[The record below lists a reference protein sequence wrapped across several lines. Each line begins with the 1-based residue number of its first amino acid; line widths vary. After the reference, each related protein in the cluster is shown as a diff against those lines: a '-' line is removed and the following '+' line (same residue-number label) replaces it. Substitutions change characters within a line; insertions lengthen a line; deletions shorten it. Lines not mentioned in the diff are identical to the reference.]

1 MTVSHGKSFRR
12 LLAQAR
18 TADQGEIRALI
29 ERILPRGEGG
39 ARVLRLKTDADRR
52 EAPLAIAA
60 ALATDAITGDEA
72 EELKRQAENPPKRP
86 WWEDPPPGFERLSPQ
101 ERREA
106 GYVRPLEDDP
116 LADAIR
122 AWGEFARSRETK
134 PTAPAV
140 PGDRDEMD
148 RPCCNAAGEGGAL
161 ENINENA
168 SARANR
174 DASR

>member
-72 EELKRQAENPPKRP
+72 EELKRQAVAERTQARRSFWDDTPP
-86 WWEDPPPGFERLSPQ
+86 DLVALSPL
-101 ERREA
+101 ERRRL
-106 GYVRPLEDDP
+106 GYGQRPGVLFPPWRDAAKSGPAIVNNNENTMTERSATRPL
-116 LADAIR
+116 
-122 AWGEFARSRETK
+122 REPDT
-134 PTAPAV
+134 
-140 PGDRDEMD
+140 R
-148 RPCCNAAGEGGAL
+148 
-161 ENINENA
+161 
-168 SARANR
+168 
-174 DASR
+174 